1 MQMNQV
7 DATMIRFVFQFVSE
21 IVFDIVVY
29 VFLLLV
35 YVFLSLSMCCLRILR
50 HGYPDWDFSVVFPQL

>member
-50 HGYPDWDFSVVFPQL
+50 HGYPD